1 MYGKSIPIPRDE
13 SIFGDDLHY
22 EYRSSKIEAAP
33 WPDFL
38 LKARD
43 RIHAL
48 SRYQFNFVVAE
59 YNKKRPVWL
68 FRPTPENIEWLEEE
82 RWDDDNGKPE
92 SDAMLLN
99 RKLDKLRKLE
109 QQGF

>member
-1 MYGKSIPIPRDE
+1 MNKSNQQQWNED
-13 SIFGDDLHY
+13 H
-22 EYRSSKIEAAP
+22 
-33 WPDFL
+33 PDVVQ
-38 LKARD
+38 KA
-43 RIHAL
+43 
-48 SRYQFNFVVAE
+48 QEE
-59 YNKKRPVWL
+59 YNKKRPVWA

>member
-1 MYGKSIPIPRDE
+1 MNKSKQQQWNEEHPNIVQ
-13 SIFGDDLHY
+13 
-22 EYRSSKIEAAP
+22 
-33 WPDFL
+33 
-38 LKARD
+38 KA
-43 RIHAL
+43 
-48 SRYQFNFVVAE
+48 QAE
-59 YNKKRPVWL
+59 YNKKRPVWS
-68 FRPTPENIEWLEEE
+68 FRPTPENIQWLEEE

>member
-1 MYGKSIPIPRDE
+1 MSKSKQQQWNE
-13 SIFGDDLHY
+13 EH
-22 EYRSSKIEAAP
+22 
-33 WPDFL
+33 PDVVQ
-38 LKARD
+38 KA
-43 RIHAL
+43 
-48 SRYQFNFVVAE
+48 QAE
-59 YNKKRPVWL
+59 YNKKRPIWS

-82 RWDDDNGKPE
+82 RWNDDNGKPE

>member
-1 MYGKSIPIPRDE
+1 MSKSKQQQWNE
-13 SIFGDDLHY
+13 EH
-22 EYRSSKIEAAP
+22 
-33 WPDFL
+33 PDVVQ
-38 LKARD
+38 KA
-43 RIHAL
+43 
-48 SRYQFNFVVAE
+48 QAE
-59 YNKKRPVWL
+59 YNKKRPVWS

-99 RKLDKLRKLE
+99 RKLDKLRELE

>member
-1 MYGKSIPIPRDE
+1 MGKSKQQQWNE
-13 SIFGDDLHY
+13 EH
-22 EYRSSKIEAAP
+22 
-33 WPDFL
+33 PDVVQ
-38 LKARD
+38 KAQ
-43 RIHAL
+43 A
-48 SRYQFNFVVAE
+48 Q
-59 YNKKRPVWL
+59 YNKKRPVWS